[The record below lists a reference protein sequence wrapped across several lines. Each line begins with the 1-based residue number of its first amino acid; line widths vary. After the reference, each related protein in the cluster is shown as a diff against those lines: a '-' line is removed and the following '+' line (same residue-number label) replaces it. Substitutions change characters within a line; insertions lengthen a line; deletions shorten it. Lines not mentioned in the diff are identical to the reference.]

1 MTSILLSLASSF
13 AQTVLS
19 ARAKNPTV
27 PSPPIGAIQSGG
39 IGEELGISASSHVVA
54 DVIPAPIKARMGV
67 AIESVFGIILLSWE
81 NF

>member
-13 AQTVLS
+13 AQVVLS

-39 IGEELGISASSHVVA
+39 IGDELGISASSHVVE
-54 DVIPAPIKARMGV
+54 DVTPAAMNAMTGV
-67 AIESVFGIILLSWE
+67 AMESVGIMV
-81 NF
+81 